1 MILEVYLLAR
11 VRYWTLLV
19 FCSVTLYWLV
29 ENWTVPCGL
38 SFGCMDK
45 TKFLLGPILPLLA
58 DTKVNTISCW
68 KKKKE
73 VFIDVTMY
81 NSSVYC
87 RYLFFFTLLPAIMQL
102 SHFFLCENTNWTSRL
117 IPSNIHRLIPTIIF
131 NLNKLS
137 AIWHPTGFKFLH
149 QH

>member
-1 MILEVYLLAR
+1 MKNLLSKSYLSYQCEQQTLIQYMILEVYLLAR

-45 TKFLLGPILPLLA
+45 TKFLLGPILPLLT
-58 DTKVNTISCW
+58 DTKVNTISCC
-68 KKKKE
+68 KKKK

-87 RYLFFFTLLPAIMQL
+87 RYLFFLLCYPQL
-102 SHFFLCENTNWTSRL
+102 CS
-117 IPSNIHRLIPTIIF
+117 
-131 NLNKLS
+131 S
-137 AIWHPTGFKFLH
+137 AIFFFVKTQTELLD
-149 QH
+149 